1 MRGCG
6 SAPGPRAVRFAALA
20 LVAALA
26 APRRLPAQAADVPI
40 FDDDKMVASLTQ
52 QSVKLHTEGRLIEM
66 AVLARQRGER
76 PRCRLALA
84 RPSREKLAPPQVCVA
99 AHRSTW
105 IVGVVFHC
113 DSCAEWHF
121 SGATGYA
128 ISADGA
134 IATCAHVV
142 APEPDSKDE
151 FVVAADPDGVVHP
164 VIEVLAADLRTD
176 VCILRVEAKDV
187 APLALRTDSRPGEAV
202 YCYGHPQHHF
212 GFFSEGEIA
221 RFAAEAPDAPDAPN
235 APEAKPDPDDKG
247 GGKKGPAKPGA
258 APADA
263 AGKDAAPPSGPRI
276 TVMEIT
282 AEFAAGSSG
291 SPVLDECGNVVGH
304 AAATE
309 AVFWDD
315 EDPTAENHQM
325 TLRIATVARDVLALI
340 DPIAPPPAA
349 PAK

>member
-1 MRGCG
+1 MLRRFV
-6 SAPGPRAVRFAALA
+6 AFAV
-20 LVAALA
+20 VASFLALA
-26 APRRLPAQAADVPI
+26 AARPLRAQAADVPV
-40 FDDDKMVASLTQ
+40 FDDDKLLASLTE
-52 QSVKLHTEGRLIEM
+52 QSVKLHQEHRLVAM
-66 AVLARQRGER
+66 ATLAQQRGER
-76 PRCRLALA
+76 SKCRLALA
-84 RPSREKLAPPQVCVA
+84 QPARAKLTPPQVCVA

-142 APEPDSKDE
+142 APEPGSKDE
-151 FVVAADPDGVVHP
+151 FAVAADPDGVVHP

-176 VCILRVEAKDV
+176 VCILRVEAKGLV
-187 APLALRTDSRPGEAV
+187 PLALRTDSRPGETV
-202 YCYGHPQHHF
+202 FCYGHPQHHF

-221 RFAAEAPDAPDAPN
+221 RFAAEAPNDPDAKDDA
-235 APEAKPDPDDKG
+235 APADGDAKA
-247 GGKKGPAKPGA
+247 PAKPGA
-258 APADA
+258 APAPGPAEVAADA
-263 AGKDAAPPSGPRI
+263 PLVV
-276 TVMEIT
+276 VMEIT

-304 AAATE
+304 ASATE

-315 EDPTAENHQM
+315 DDPTATNHQM

-340 DPIAPPPAA
+340 DPIASPPAKDA
-349 PAK
+349 PAPPSK

>member
-1 MRGCG
+1 MRK
-6 SAPGPRAVRFAALA
+6 SWWFRAAALA
-20 LVAALA
+20 VLLFF
-26 APRRLPAQAADVPI
+26 PSRPLHGQAADVPI
-40 FDDDKMVASLTQ
+40 FDDEKIVASLTQ
-52 QSVKLHTEGRLIEM
+52 QAVKLRTEGRLIEM
-66 AVLARQRGER
+66 TTLARQRGER
-76 PRCRLALA
+76 AKCRLALA
-84 RPSREKLAPPQVCVA
+84 QPSHETLKPPQVCVV

-113 DSCAEWHF
+113 ESCAEWHF

-134 IATCAHVV
+134 LATCAHVI
-142 APEPDSKDE
+142 APDPESKDE

-176 VCILRVEAKDV
+176 VCIVRVEAKDV
-187 APLALRTDSRPGEAV
+187 VPLALRTESRPGETV

-221 RFAAEAPDAPDAPN
+221 RFAWEAPDAPDAKPEGKTEPKGD
-235 APEAKPDPDDKG
+235 APAAD
-247 GGKKGPAKPGA
+247 GGKRPPAKPG
-258 APADA
+258 DA
-263 AGKDAAPPSGPRI
+263 AKSGGGKDAAPSGPPVI
-276 TVMEIT
+276 VMEIT

-291 SPVLDECGNVVGH
+291 SPVLDACGNVVGH

-315 EDPTAENHQM
+315 DDPSAENHQM
-325 TLRIATVARDVLALI
+325 TLRIVTVARDVLALI
-340 DPIAPPPAA
+340 DPIAPPPAS

>member
-1 MRGCG
+1 MRE
-6 SAPGPRAVRFAALA
+6 SWLVRAAALA
-20 LVAALA
+20 VLILV
-26 APRRLPAQAADVPI
+26 APRRLHAQAADVPI
-40 FDDDKMVASLTQ
+40 FDDEKIVASLTQ
-52 QSVKLHTEGRLIEM
+52 QAVKLRTEGRLIEM
-66 AVLARQRGER
+66 TTLARQRGER
-76 PRCRLALA
+76 AKCRLALA
-84 RPSREKLAPPQVCVA
+84 QPAHETLKPPQVCVV

-105 IVGVVFHC
+105 VVGVVFHC
-113 DSCAEWHF
+113 ESCAEWHF

-134 IATCAHVV
+134 LATCAHVV
-142 APEPDSKDE
+142 APDPESKDE
-151 FVVAADPDGVVHP
+151 FVVAADPDGIVHP

-176 VCILRVEAKDV
+176 VCIVRVEAKDV
-187 APLALRTDSRPGEAV
+187 VPLALRTDSRPGETV

-221 RFAAEAPDAPDAPN
+221 RFASEAPDPPNAPDA
-235 APEAKPDPDDKG
+235 KSG
-247 GGKKGPAKPGA
+247 GEKKGPAKPGS
-258 APADA
+258 APHAD
-263 AGKDAAPPSGPRI
+263 GQDGAPPSGPPV

-291 SPVLDECGNVVGH
+291 SPVLDACGNVVGH

-315 EDPTAENHQM
+315 DDPSAENHQM
-325 TLRIATVARDVLALI
+325 TLRIVTVARDVLALI
-340 DPIAPPPAA
+340 DPIAPPPAS